1 MTNQYGTRNQYAIR
15 RLHSIVHYDARC
27 QRVELTV
34 DQMDDD
40 FVQELFD
47 DMMEKVSKMQ
57 DDIHEMRQLQR
68 EISKKYVANVQC
80 TLEKWG

>member
-27 QRVELTV
+27 QRVKLED

-40 FVQELFD
+40 FVVDLFD
-47 DMMEKVSKMQ
+47 DMMDKIVSLEA
-57 DDIHEMRQLQR
+57 DIHEMRQLQR
-68 EISKKYVANVQC
+68 QIVD
-80 TLEKWG
+80 T

>member
-1 MTNQYGTRNQYAIR
+1 MTNEYTIR

-57 DDIHEMRQLQR
+57 DDIHEMRELQR
-68 EISKKYVANVQC
+68 QIAKEYVAMA
-80 TLEKWG
+80 